1 MTAPHTFT
9 LAAQAAGLSL
19 RGVSTGALVIL
30 ERIAADP
37 LSYRK
42 ESRAV
47 KSPSGAGNKL
57 GPLIRHG
64 LAAFNGEAY
73 VITEKGRDYLAKLE
87 AAGLRG
93 KEVAA

>member
-1 MTAPHTFT
+1 MMDTRAFT

-19 RGVSTGALVIL
+19 RGVSTGALVTL

-37 LSYRK
+37 LSSRK

-64 LAAFNGEAY
+64 LATFNGEAY

-87 AAGLRG
+87 AAGLLG
-93 KEVAA
+93 EEEA

>member
-1 MTAPHTFT
+1 MMETRAFT

-19 RGVSTGALVIL
+19 RGVSTGAVEIL
-30 ERIAADP
+30 ERIAVEP
-37 LSYRK
+37 LCYRK
-42 ESRAV
+42 ETRAV
-47 KSPSGAGNKL
+47 KSPSGVGQML

-64 LAAFNGEAY
+64 LAAFNGDAY

-87 AAGLRG
+87 AAGLLG